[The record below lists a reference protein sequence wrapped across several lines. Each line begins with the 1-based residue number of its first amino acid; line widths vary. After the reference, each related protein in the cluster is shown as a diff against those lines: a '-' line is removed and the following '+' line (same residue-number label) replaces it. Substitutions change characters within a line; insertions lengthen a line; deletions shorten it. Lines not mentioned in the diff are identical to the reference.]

1 MKDVEE
7 EEVKVPHVLRAD
19 AKPQECYIDGRVQSV
34 LEDIRAIGFHLTMHE
49 QVRWKTLRSFTI
61 EIFKEEMK
69 LEHEKRVEE
78 KKN

>member
-1 MKDVEE
+1 
-7 EEVKVPHVLRAD
+7 
-19 AKPQECYIDGRVQSV
+19 
-34 LEDIRAIGFHLTMHE
+34 MHE

-69 LEHEKRVEE
+69 LEHERRVEE